1 MRAYEFITEDVDP
14 NMVGWQGA
22 LETPDIT
29 AWRDEMAQK
38 NRGRNALT
46 TMPIPKQGPGLV
58 YGADS
63 PFVTKPKPA
72 TKRPEGWEQGVPK
85 QLTRNMIDPAT
96 GNIQLGPDK
105 VAQPGTE
112 DYALLKKQV
121 DPITGTIRKFVAPQ
135 NIPDR
140 ENELKL
146 QQKQKQDFKS
156 NTLDTGKEVTWPSRE
171 RDSKYQMV
179 DPLRRKYRT

>member
-1 MRAYEFITEDVDP
+1 MRAYEFITEGVDP
-14 NMVGWQGA
+14 GEGGRKDT
-22 LETPDIT
+22 LELPSIT

-38 NRGRNALT
+38 DRGRNALT
-46 TMPIPKQGPGLV
+46 TMPIPKQGPGLE

-63 PFVTKPKPA
+63 PFVTKPKPVI
-72 TKRPEGWEQGVPK
+72 KRPEGWEQGVPK

-121 DPITGTIRKFVAPQ
+121 DPLTGTIRKFVAPQ

-146 QQKQKQDFKS
+146 QQKQQQDFKPA
-156 NTLDTGKEVTWPSRE
+156 TMDKGKEIIWPSN
-171 RDSKYQMV
+171 KPYQMV
-179 DPLRRKYRT
+179 DPQRRKYRT